1 MKLNLHARNGMVAVV
16 DDGEPYGRTI
26 HKFAVLEDHRR
37 TDPFWGSHASR
48 ADLSGVVVE
57 HVQSVT
63 IHHGRVSQI
72 EPTPDPAASREIVE
86 RGGEVNL

>member
-1 MKLNLHARNGMVAVV
+1 MKLNLHANHGMVAVV
-16 DDGEPYGRTI
+16 DDGEAYGRTI

-37 TDPFWGSHASR
+37 THPSWGTHANR

-57 HVQSVT
+57 HLQSVT

-72 EPTPDPAASREIVE
+72 EPLPDPRASREIVE